1 MNILDEYKYTLTD
14 EQIAAAVA
22 KAKADAEKMQ
32 TADNLKLA
40 LSLVDLT
47 TLNSTD
53 TLAKGEKFATNVN
66 NFSTAYPGIPDVAA
80 ICVYP
85 SLVKAVASTLNRPGV
100 GIASVAACFPASQSF
115 IEVKA
120 LECKMAVEAGATD
133 IDIVISV
140 GKWLADDFET
150 VGNEI
155 RAIKNAIGNAHLK
168 VILETGALRNAQ
180 DIWNA
185 SIVAMAAGADF
196 IKTSTGKMEPAA
208 TPEAVYVM
216 CEAIKAFAAKGN
228 RNVGIKPA
236 GGMSVSA
243 DAMLYMAMVKN
254 TLGNAWL
261 NNKMFRLGASRMAN
275 NLLKD
280 ILSIESGK
288 LVDVKYF

>member
-47 TLNSTD
+47 TLNTTD

-66 NFSTAYPGIPDVAA
+66 NFSATYPGIPDVAA

-100 GIASVAACFPASQSF
+100 GVASVAAGFPTSQTF
-115 IEVKA
+115 IEVKT
-120 LECKMAVEAGATD
+120 LECQKAVSDGATD

-243 DAMLYMAMVKN
+243 DAMLYMAVVKN

-288 LVDVKYF
+288 PVDVKYF

>member
-47 TLNSTD
+47 TLNTTD

-66 NFSTAYPGIPDVAA
+66 NFSATYPGIPDVAA

-100 GIASVAACFPASQSF
+100 GVASVAAGFPTSQTF
-115 IEVKA
+115 IEVKT
-120 LECKMAVEAGATD
+120 LECQKAVSDGATD

-243 DAMLYMAMVKN
+243 DAMLYMAVVKN

>member
-1 MNILDEYKYTLTD
+1 MDILNQYKYTLTD

-22 KAKADAEKMQ
+22 KAKADADKMQ

-47 TLNSTD
+47 TLNTTD
-53 TLAKGEKFATNVN
+53 TLAKGQKFATNVN
-66 NFSTAYPGIPDVAA
+66 NFSATYPGIPDVAA

-85 SLVKAVASTLNRPGV
+85 SLVKAVASTLNRPCVGV
-100 GIASVAACFPASQSF
+100 ASVAAGFPTSQTF
-115 IEVKA
+115 IEVKT
-120 LECKMAVEAGATD
+120 LECQKAVADGATD

-150 VGNEI
+150 VYNEI
-155 RAIKNAIGNAHLK
+155 RAIKTAIGNAHLK

-196 IKTSTGKMEPAA
+196 IKTSTGKMDPAA

-243 DAMLYMAMVKN
+243 DAMLYLAVVKN
-254 TLGNAWL
+254 TLGEAWL

-280 ILSIESGK
+280 ILSIETGK
-288 LVDVKYF
+288 PVDAKYF